1 MFRPE
6 NESREFTQFGVGS
19 IITVG
24 PRERYLVCS
33 QYDDSLFLLDLKTF
47 KRATADTRAVADV
60 SHITEN
66 EARALVHSLSEGAAF
81 SDYTYDAK
89 GLKDK

>member
-1 MFRPE
+1 MFRLE
-6 NESREFTQFGVGS
+6 NESRKLAQFGVGS
-19 IITVG
+19 IIAG
-24 PRERYLVCS
+24 GLCERYLVCS

-66 EARALVHSLSEGAAF
+66 EARALVHSLSDGGAF

>member
-19 IITVG
+19 IIIG
-24 PRERYLVCS
+24 GRSRYLVCS
-33 QYDDSLFLLDLKTF
+33 QFDNFLFLLDLKTF
-47 KRATADTRAVADV
+47 REASDGAVEVTDV
-60 SHITEN
+60 NFITEN
-66 EARALVHSLSEGAAF
+66 EARALVHSLSDGGAF
-81 SDYTYDAK
+81 SDYNYDSK